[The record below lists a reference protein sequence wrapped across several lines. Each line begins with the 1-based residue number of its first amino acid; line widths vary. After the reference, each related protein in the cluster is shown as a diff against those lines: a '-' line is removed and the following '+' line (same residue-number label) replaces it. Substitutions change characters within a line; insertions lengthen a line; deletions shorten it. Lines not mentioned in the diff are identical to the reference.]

1 MLVIDEHDPRLSKHD
16 VQFLRSL
23 QLRLRGMTLPDKYR
37 ELANKHFTSP
47 CSEDG
52 DLELRGEG

>member
-1 MLVIDEHDPRLSKHD
+1 MTLIFDEHDPRLTRHE
-16 VQFLRSL
+16 VQTLRSL
-23 QLRLRGMTLPDKYR
+23 QLRLQGR
-37 ELANKHFTSP
+37 HFRSP